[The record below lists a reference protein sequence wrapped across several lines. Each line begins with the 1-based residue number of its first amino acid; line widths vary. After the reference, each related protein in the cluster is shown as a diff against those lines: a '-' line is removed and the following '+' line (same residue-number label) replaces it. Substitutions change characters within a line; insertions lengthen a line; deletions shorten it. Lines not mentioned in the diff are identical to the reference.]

1 MNVRKLGTSMV
12 AVGSFAAVAGLGA
25 RALQVAHD
33 RTVLDRN
40 GALDLSCL
48 ACAVFFGGLALVALG
63 ASLLV
68 LGPRLYDEHD
78 HRVVAERRLLQ
89 VAVPALVVGLVVAS
103 AAAIANSPL
112 GEGTDTPATSL
123 IAAESSNAN
132 TAPAGH
138 AHDHSAAAAAG
149 ATATAADPESQPHS
163 HGPVIPGTATG
174 DSPCEIASPTPA
186 SPGQIGAGTGGSQ
199 GNAESEHGT
208 RGMLVQK
215 TLSASERVALEGQMR
230 AARTVVDK
238 FPTVVSAE
246 AAGYHKST
254 PYVPCIGAHYTNVSK
269 VGQFDP
275 AQPSELLYDGTN
287 PDSKI
292 VGLSYLVLHP
302 GGAPAGFAGPNDN
315 WHQHNANGGLCLK
328 GGLVV
333 GGEDSTKAECEAR
346 GGRKTVLTDI
356 WMVHAWVVPGF
367 ECSWGVFSGEC
378 PELGGKL
385 GGTAWD
391 N

>member
-12 AVGSFAAVAGLGA
+12 AVGSFAAVAGLAA

-40 GALDLSCL
+40 GALDLSCF

-68 LGPRLYDEHD
+68 LGPRLYREDD

-89 VAVPALVVGLVVAS
+89 VAVPALVVAVVVAS

-112 GEGTDTPATSL
+112 GEGTTPATSL
-123 IAAESSNAN
+123 IAAQSGNSA
-132 TAPAGH
+132 TAAAGQH
-138 AHDHSAAAAAG
+138 VHDHSAAATGAAG
-149 ATATAADPESQPHS
+149 AATDPESQPHS
-163 HGPVIPGTATG
+163 HGAVIPGTATG
-174 DSPCEIASPTPA
+174 TSPCEIASPNPA
-186 SPGQIGAGTGGSQ
+186 SPGQIGAGSGGSQ
-199 GNAESEHGT
+199 GDAEGEHGA

-215 TLSASERVALEGQMR
+215 TLSASDRVTLETQMR

-238 FPTVVSAE
+238 FPTVKDAE

-254 PYVPCIGAHYTNVSK
+254 VYVPCIGAHYTNISK

-302 GGAPAGFAGPNDN
+302 GGAPDGFAGPNDT

-346 GGRKTVLTDI
+346 GGRKTVLSDI

-367 ECSWGVFSGEC
+367 ECTWGVFSGEC
-378 PELGGKL
+378 PELGGRL
-385 GGTAWD
+385 GGSAWD
-391 N
+391 Q